1 MPVINKKQAERI
13 TTYVDQMYLRN
24 ILFPRKSVT
33 AIIGVGKELVREI
46 E

>member
-1 MPVINKKQAERI
+1 M
-13 TTYVDQMYLRN
+13 DQMYLRN

-46 E
+46 EQFDNCNKNWGS